1 VEITRTL
8 TRKLRRGIPAAAVLL
23 KIFDVRSDAEEIA
36 SKIFPNKTF
45 PVILCKFKP

>member
-1 VEITRTL
+1 MEITRTL